1 MTDDQSECDARVT
14 IACHQLHFQFR
25 VCQSESSSHFTF
37 LMPRVSKAKTRR
49 CRQPLDLKSI
59 ISKYNTGPAICRP
72 FSVIAHADQQS
83 FGQPDTDLPDDPVTP
98 VTPHAVPHLFPRPD
112 GSGHMTEAEQREME
126 SPVTQTKSVL
136 THETGYGTGLR
147 PGSLSTGRTSASAAS
162 AASVPVSQVTP
173 LMHMSSG
180 RSAGTFFTPPASGL
194 SAKTTTPVSRISD
207 RTQSTNSSASDTS
220 PLVEL
225 RELRNVTA
233 NRSRLMEIRQSS
245 LISAGHIR
253 NRASD
258 KMDFMQE

>member
-1 MTDDQSECDARVT
+1 
-14 IACHQLHFQFR
+14 
-25 VCQSESSSHFTF
+25 
-37 LMPRVSKAKTRR
+37 MPRVSKAKTRR

-162 AASVPVSQVTP
+162 AASAASVPVSQVTP